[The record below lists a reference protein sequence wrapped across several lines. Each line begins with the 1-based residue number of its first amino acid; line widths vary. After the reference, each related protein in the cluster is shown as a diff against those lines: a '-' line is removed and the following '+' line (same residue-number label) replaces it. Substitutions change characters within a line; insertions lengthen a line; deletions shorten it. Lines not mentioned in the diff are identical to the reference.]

1 MEIAY
6 LHSIAIDLDCHFFRK
21 WTGSSVEVSTE
32 SFSNRSCHFILL
44 ILPIESSV
52 RSYRSSNKHGLDGG
66 VRLWLTDLGRC
77 VVNYRSFSTPAWCV
91 RFSPKNRCFCV
102 CSEGGIVYMYNTDD
116 IQYARRFVASLMDI
130 YVCEWSVVSMGAI
143 ILGTASG
150 DTYLCNAE

>member
-1 MEIAY
+1 M
-6 LHSIAIDLDCHFFRK
+6 D
-21 WTGSSVEVSTE
+21 
-32 SFSNRSCHFILL
+32 FSNDGKYLL
-44 ILPIESSV
+44 TC
-52 RSYRSSNKHGLDGG
+52 GLDGG

-91 RFSPKNRCFCV
+91 RFSPKTRCFCV